1 MDGSPGDG
9 NIKGLQSIFKVSSS
23 YEMYQVMA
31 TKVYTSNEF
40 KRERENFISLCKN
53 LERADT
59 RKWLSEVLEVLF
71 RDRGAEE
78 KKVGNGCKRSDF

>member
-1 MDGSPGDG
+1 
-9 NIKGLQSIFKVSSS
+9 
-23 YEMYQVMA
+23 MA

-71 RDRGAEE
+71 RDRGVEE
-78 KKVGNGCKRSDF
+78 KKVLREPSLASSVDIIVGLCLRTRTRGWRL

>member
-1 MDGSPGDG
+1 MILVNFP
-9 NIKGLQSIFKVSSS
+9 IL
-23 YEMYQVMA
+23 QVMA

-40 KRERENFISLCKN
+40 RRERDNFLSLCKN

-71 RDRGAEE
+71 RDRSADE
-78 KKVGNGCKRSDF
+78 KKERDSASISF

>member
-1 MDGSPGDG
+1 
-9 NIKGLQSIFKVSSS
+9 
-23 YEMYQVMA
+23 MA

-78 KKVGNGCKRSDF
+78 KKVLRLSAVGRVLIWLFCVSGREQEAGDCD

>member
-1 MDGSPGDG
+1 
-9 NIKGLQSIFKVSSS
+9 
-23 YEMYQVMA
+23 MA

-78 KKVGNGCKRSDF
+78 KKVRREPSRTVFQCILCCRTRTGGWRVC

>member
-1 MDGSPGDG
+1 
-9 NIKGLQSIFKVSSS
+9 
-23 YEMYQVMA
+23 MA

-78 KKVGNGCKRSDF
+78 KKVLREPSSISRCRQC